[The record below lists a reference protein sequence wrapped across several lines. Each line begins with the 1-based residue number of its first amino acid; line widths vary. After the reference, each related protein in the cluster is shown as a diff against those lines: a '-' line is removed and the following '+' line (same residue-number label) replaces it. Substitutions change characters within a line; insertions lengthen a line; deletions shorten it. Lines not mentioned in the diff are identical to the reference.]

1 MGPPLFWKLIKEDDE
16 PGEDDVATK
25 INIQLMKC
33 CNCSKKFICWNNI
46 KNVFEEEVATIIKN
60 VFEEEVAIIIKNIFE
75 EEVAILK
82 ICNWWRCSIYNNRYQ
97 FIIQTNYK

>member
-1 MGPPLFWKLIKEDDE
+1 MFLKKGKHDWFENNISLIFKKIFKPLTCGVVGPPLFWKLIKEDDE

-46 KNVFEEEVATIIKN
+46 KNVFEEEVATIIKMYLMKRLH
-60 VFEEEVAIIIKNIFE
+60 VK
-75 EEVAILK
+75 
-82 ICNWWRCSIYNNRYQ
+82 
-97 FIIQTNYK
+97 